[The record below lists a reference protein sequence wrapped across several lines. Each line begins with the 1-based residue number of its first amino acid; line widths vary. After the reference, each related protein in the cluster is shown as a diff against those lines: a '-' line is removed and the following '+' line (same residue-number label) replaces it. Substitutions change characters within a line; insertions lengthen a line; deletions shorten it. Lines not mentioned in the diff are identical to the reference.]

1 MAALVLVRPLKKVQE
16 SWKTWKQWKGI
27 EQPDCRKDSLVE
39 LKLASHGRWECA
51 APVVASRRW
60 GVDWVLLGGK
70 IQIGMGCR

>member
-1 MAALVLVRPLKKVQE
+1 MAALVLVRPWEKLKNLG
-16 SWKTWKQWKGI
+16 SQWKVI

-39 LKLASHGRWECA
+39 LKLASHGRWERA

-70 IQIGMGCR
+70 IQIGMGGR